1 MTMQESLNDF
11 IQLIKEAK
19 KICESQPY
27 CSEEC
32 LFYNDDISNTCIFEN
47 PPIDW

>member
-1 MTMQESLNDF
+1 MTMQESLKDF

-19 KICESQPY
+19 KICESQLY

-32 LFYNDDISNTCIFEN
+32 LYKHYTPEERTELYNY
-47 PPIDW
+47 